1 MATPPPDLCGTW
13 KVPAW
18 SPDSVSD
25 GRETNMVS
33 GFHDTR
39 EDAGGQA
46 IGEAIFQGAGEV
58 VEEDKTSVIVISR
71 SESISSM
78 IY

>member
-1 MATPPPDLCGTW
+1 
-13 KVPAW
+13 
-18 SPDSVSD
+18 
-25 GRETNMVS
+25 MVS
-33 GFHDTR
+33 GFRDTR

-71 SESISSM
+71 LLEGQPQGHVITH
-78 IY
+78 